1 MTTFTQTVR
10 KSAIATS
17 ACLALLATS
26 VSASAADYP
35 LYLEDELLAVCHAI
49 HTDDTRAL
57 KKAVRKSGLSL
68 KVLNKGLRCN
78 GDDMVTFAE
87 RHEAMETSDLLARR
101 LRLTEGTL
109 TARR

>member
-10 KSAIATS
+10 KSAIAIS
-17 ACLALLATS
+17 AGLVALATS
-26 VSASAADYP
+26 ISASAADYP

-49 HTDDTRAL
+49 HADDTRAL
-57 KKAVRKSGLSL
+57 KKAVRNSGLSL

-87 RHEAMETSDLLARR
+87 RHEAMETSDLLARH